1 MFLNNNII
9 KKNNRDNFF
18 QYFGVF
24 LLGIYPATFFLGT
37 GALNSAVILLDI
49 IFIIELLRTKDLK
62 FLNCFPF
69 YSLIIFWFLLLINL
83 LFFSIDFINSAPRS
97 IGFIR
102 FILFIFAINYF
113 LDLDNQKYKKI
124 ILGSWC
130 LIFIITTFDLIFEFT
145 IGNNILGFISY
156 MPGRLAGFFND
167 ELIMGHYF
175 YGFILIIIS
184 FLYQNLKDSDFK
196 KIIKLNNKNLI
207 YFFIILFLIVSILIG
222 ERANFIRTLIMVSIF
237 VFFLNDYKIKKKL
250 IIILSATILFFIIVF
265 NHQDYKVRFMGQFI
279 APFVKDPMS
288 YITSSSYWDH
298 YKVGIDIFNKNKSFG
313 VGLKNYRVYTEDKN
327 YHNPSIHPHQIQI
340 EILSELGITGYI
352 SLLLVLILN
361 IYKSIKSVDFS
372 QNLLNLSGLLFIVTF
387 FLPLL
392 PTGSFFTSHAATLFW
407 MNFALILHSK
417 RKNI

>member
-1 MFLNNNII
+1 MPHPISEDQSVLRTSLIPQMVESLGRNYSRQINEACFYELGRVFNRENNNLIQSE
-9 KKNNRDNFF
+9 RVS
-18 QYFGVF
+18 FGMMGPVGRRQLNKRRPLEAEEMF
-24 LLGIYPATFFLGT
+24 IWMKGLIEVLLNKQN
-37 GALNSAVILLDI
+37 LNDL
-49 IFIIELLRTKDLK
+49 IFK
-62 FLNCFPF
+62 
-69 YSLIIFWFLLLINL
+69 
-83 LFFSIDFINSAPRS
+83 
-97 IGFIR
+97 
-102 FILFIFAINYF
+102 
-113 LDLDNQKYKKI
+113 DLDNQKYKKI

-130 LIFIITTFDLIFEFT
+130 LIFIITTFDLIFEFI
-145 IGNNILGFISY
+145 IGNNILGFVSY

-184 FLYQNLKDSDFK
+184 FLYQNLNDSDFK
-196 KIIKLNNKNLI
+196 KIIKLNNQNLI

-250 IIILSATILFFIIVF
+250 IVILSATILFFIIVF

-340 EILSELGITGYI
+340 EILSELGITGYF

-361 IYKSIKSVDFS
+361 IYKSIKSVNFS
-372 QNLLNLSGLLFIVTF
+372 QNLLKLSGLLFILTF

-407 MNFALILHSK
+407 MNFALILNLKKKS
-417 RKNI
+417 I